1 MNQVIQEKIQEIHGL
16 GLFMSLER
24 GINNILN
31 YSKAEIQVCR
41 T

>member
-1 MNQVIQEKIQEIHGL
+1 MNQVIQEKIQEIQEL
-16 GLFMSLER
+16 GLFTSLER
-24 GINNILN
+24 GINSILN